1 MKTMG
6 EVTRKHHTNDMKTPY
21 LRHENTILTI
31 VNTENKIAKP
41 ENKIVKPENRIA
53 KPENKTKNILHTLN
67 TLHVKG
73 MQDVFQLRTEI
84 MIATTPCQSPRSH
97 LFTKGR
103 TYETNPSPHSPDTQT
118 YTPKVK
124 D

>member
-1 MKTMG
+1 
-6 EVTRKHHTNDMKTPY
+6 
-21 LRHENTILTI
+21 
-31 VNTENKIAKP
+31 
-41 ENKIVKPENRIA
+41 
-53 KPENKTKNILHTLN
+53 PENKTKNILHTMH
-67 TLHVKG
+67 TLHVLGMLG

-84 MIATTPCQSPRSH
+84 MIATSPCQLPRSH

-103 TYETNPSPHSPDTQT
+103 THETNPSPHFPDTQT